1 MGLTRTCCLHIADGL
16 NGWSIGLQN
25 LLQMIFGTPL
35 LDIVGLE
42 AKLLSER
49 SKYLVAELKEAP
61 GEEGKYFSK
70 PYNFRIL

>member
-1 MGLTRTCCLHIADGL
+1 MGV
-16 NGWSIGLQN
+16 QN

-49 SKYLVAELKEAP
+49 SKYLVAELKEAS
-61 GEEGKYFSK
+61 GEEGK
-70 PYNFRIL
+70 

>member
-1 MGLTRTCCLHIADGL
+1 MIFLIYFNSLLVGLTRTCCLHIADGL

-61 GEEGKYFSK
+61 GEEGK
-70 PYNFRIL
+70 